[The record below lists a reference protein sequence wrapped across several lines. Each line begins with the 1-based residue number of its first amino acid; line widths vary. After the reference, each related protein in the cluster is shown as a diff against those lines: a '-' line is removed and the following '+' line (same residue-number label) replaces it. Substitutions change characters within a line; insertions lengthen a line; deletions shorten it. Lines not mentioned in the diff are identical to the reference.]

1 MEVLRFDFCSINLVW
16 CSIDTTKKRSEHR
29 NTSEQNRKNSTKK
42 MLKQTVENFL
52 FVVSWIVCL
61 AMAEQPS
68 KPCMA
73 RRMDGNSIVCV
84 CDAIY
89 CDTLDTPVPMERNDF
104 VLVTS
109 SMGDDDN
116 DGDRFNFT
124 VGKFPRRDRHPSVPA
139 PIDVSK
145 AYVKIK
151 GIISGR
157 EFLGWGGTYTGSTAY
172 VTSLMSTRMQRHVF
186 KSFYSPD
193 NGTNLSIVRVPIGS
207 TANDLKQWTYN
218 EYPVNDSRLANFSA
232 FNRED
237 RIRLCQL
244 KQLKRIAKNPSIE
257 FMAVASRAPEWMTRS
272 ILNGKRNIL
281 KREFYQ
287 TWADYHLKFLQMMD
301 DECIRFLSIS
311 TGQRPVSLYNESSA
325 YSTLEW
331 NPFEQG
337 KWLANHFGPTL
348 RASNFSDITIVAYD
362 DSRQSIP
369 YYASAMNVGDQ
380 NAMRFVD
387 AIGIQNYKNKYFL
400 PTVLDSTYYTFPSK
414 IILNTEISFPDV
426 ELGSW
431 NNAEALAIDI
441 IKNLQHDSCGYIIN
455 NLVLN
460 SDGGPSVTGG
470 KQDAPILLS
479 DDSTE
484 FYKQPM
490 YYVLAH
496 FSKYITPGSM
506 LLDTYTD
513 KSAAVLTVAHLRPD
527 DKIVVSLYNRLDKLV
542 TVALTDLYQGAVEL
556 QLKPKS
562 MNTLIY

>member
-1 MEVLRFDFCSINLVW
+1 
-16 CSIDTTKKRSEHR
+16 
-29 NTSEQNRKNSTKK
+29 
-42 MLKQTVENFL
+42 MLKQTVANIL
-52 FVVSWIVCL
+52 FVASSIVCL
-61 AMAEQPS
+61 AMARQTS

-73 RRMDGNSIVCV
+73 RRMDGNSVVCV

-89 CDTLDTPVPMERNDF
+89 CDTLDTPEPTGKNGF
-104 VLVTS
+104 VFVTS

-124 VGKFPRRDRHPSVPA
+124 VGKFPRRDRHSSVPTSM
-139 PIDVSK
+139 DVSK

-157 EFLGWGGTYTGSTAY
+157 AFRGWGGTYTGSTAY

-207 TANDLKQWTYN
+207 TASDLEQWTYN
-218 EYPVNDSRLANFSA
+218 EYPVNDSRLTNFSA

-257 FMAVASRAPEWMTRS
+257 FMAVASRAPDWMTLA

-287 TWADYHLKFLQMMD
+287 TWADYHVKFLQMMD
-301 DECIRFLSIS
+301 DECIRFSSIS
-311 TGQRPVSLYNESSA
+311 TGQRPASPYNEWPA
-325 YSTLEW
+325 YSTLAW
-331 NPFEQG
+331 NPFAHG

-348 RASNFSDITIVAYD
+348 RASNFSNITIIAYD

-369 YYASAMNVGDQ
+369 YYASAMNVGDP

-387 AIGIQNYKNKYFL
+387 AIGIQNYKNRYF
-400 PTVLDSTYYTFPSK
+400 PSTVLDSTYYTFPSK

-441 IKNLQHDSCGYIIN
+441 IKNLQHDSCGYMLN

-460 SDGGPSVTGG
+460 VDGGPSVAGE
-470 KQDAPILLS
+470 KQDAPILLN
-479 DDSTE
+479 DDTTE

-496 FSKYITPGSM
+496 FSKYITPGSV
-506 LLDTYTD
+506 LLDAYTD
-513 KSAAVLTVAHLRPD
+513 KSADVLTVAHLRPD

-556 QLKPKS
+556 QLRPKS